1 MAQSSASSTSTIN
14 SKTTPTFS
22 FSFFFKIIFIFQTDK
37 NEQQRPVSGNSSSY
51 LIRKKNIS
59 LSENTLRRSMSETR
73 LSSFALKALTGNKRE
88 RTKFYLF
95 LMHRFSH

>member
-37 NEQQRPVSGNSSSY
+37 NEQQRPVSGNSSY